1 MSTLMQKF
9 FALFSPAMQNYPE
22 PPQTQPALGGM
33 PLASPA
39 YLHEFAQRLGLEVDD
54 LSPAEQDELKSRL
67 DASMDFRQDNY
78 RFLYHQVYQLGHGYT
93 LADATRV
100 SALISSIS
108 EEAAASAYLDYR
120 ENSVAAEALMAA
132 ATLLQAEGE
141 GAAADRLF
149 GLAEARRHR
158 SSLLGGTAQNPIDG
172 LAEMMAAPTVAAPES
187 VAPDAAA
194 GDAAEQN
201 AATRDAAVHN
211 AADDDAAD
219 ADRAAG
225 DAAVGDAAK
234 PGKSKKQ
241 PNKTAQPGK

>member
-9 FALFSPAMQNYPE
+9 LALFSPAVQDYPE

-39 YLHEFAQRLGLEVDD
+39 YLQEFAHRLGLEVDD

-78 RFLYHQVYQLGHGYT
+78 GVLYHQVYQLGHGYS

-132 ATLLQAEGE
+132 ASLLRAEGE
-141 GAAADRLF
+141 AGAADRLF
-149 GLAEARRHR
+149 SLAEARRHR
-158 SSLLGGTAQNPIDG
+158 SSLLGCSSQKPIDG
-172 LAEMMAAPTVAAPES
+172 LAELMEAPTVDAREETAL
-187 VAPDAAA
+187 DAADGDA
-194 GDAAEQN
+194 REKDAREEDGVDGDAA
-201 AATRDAAVHN
+201 T
-211 AADDDAAD
+211 
-219 ADRAAG
+219 AG
-225 DAAVGDAAK
+225 KFAK
-234 PGKSKKQ
+234 
-241 PNKTAQPGK
+241 